1 MLGEVTHLQTISED
15 LKALTSDPHKLPPAS
30 EQVRKNIKKIKYSL
44 CASYFCAFFFFFKI
58 LFTTFFSQLWKKNQ
72 LIILS
77 ISGDLGLEG
86 LRLWLVISNSALI
99 PQHHHVQEV

>member
-44 CASYFCAFFFFFKI
+44 CASYFCAFFFFFKFC
-58 LFTTFFSQLWKKNQ
+58 LLPFFLNSGKKT
-72 LIILS
+72 S
-77 ISGDLGLEG
+77 
-86 LRLWLVISNSALI
+86 
-99 PQHHHVQEV
+99 

>member
-15 LKALTSDPHKLPPAS
+15 LKGLTSDPHKLPPAS
-30 EQVRKNIKKIKYSL
+30 EQVRKNIKKMKYSL
-44 CASYFCAFFFFFKI
+44 CASYFCAFFKKKFCLLPFF
-58 LFTTFFSQLWKKNQ
+58 LNSKNKQ

>member
-44 CASYFCAFFFFFKI
+44 CVSYFCAFF
-58 LFTTFFSQLWKKNQ
+58 KKNSVYYLFFLNSENKQ

>member
-44 CASYFCAFFFFFKI
+44 CASYFCAFFFF
-58 LFTTFFSQLWKKNQ
+58 LNSVYYLFFSTLEKKPANNFVHF
-72 LIILS
+72 
-77 ISGDLGLEG
+77 
-86 LRLWLVISNSALI
+86 R
-99 PQHHHVQEV
+99 

>member
-44 CASYFCAFFFFFKI
+44 CASYFCAFFFF
-58 LFTTFFSQLWKKNQ
+58 
-72 LIILS
+72 
-77 ISGDLGLEG
+77 
-86 LRLWLVISNSALI
+86 
-99 PQHHHVQEV
+99 

>member
-44 CASYFCAFFFFFKI
+44 CASYFCAFLKKKKNSVYY
-58 LFTTFFSQLWKKNQ
+58 LFFSTLEKKPANNFVHF
-72 LIILS
+72 
-77 ISGDLGLEG
+77 
-86 LRLWLVISNSALI
+86 R
-99 PQHHHVQEV
+99 